1 MQLKNITRSIQA
13 KLKTVYGTAII
24 FIAFVSVQACLN
36 SCSKNVIEE
45 IQQNQAENYF
55 EKNILGNNFR
65 VKLAT
70 DNGADITSQFSGFTY
85 VLIKGTLLDGPM
97 TATKNGATYN
107 GTWAANADYSKLTI
121 SFPSAPPEFVF
132 LNRDWKFTKK
142 ALPVMELAPWGT
154 LEPKV
159 LHMEKF

>member
-1 MQLKNITRSIQA
+1 MQLRNITRSIPG
-13 KLKTVYGTAII
+13 KLKTIYGAAII
-24 FIAFVSVQACLN
+24 FIAAVSLQSGLTGCKEKIA
-36 SCSKNVIEE
+36 E
-45 IQQNQAENYF
+45 IQQAQAENYF
-55 EKNILGNNFR
+55 ESQILGNNFR

-70 DNGADITSQFSGFTY
+70 DNGTDITSQFSGFAY
-85 VLIKGTLLDGPM
+85 LLIKGTLLDGPM
-97 TATKNGATYN
+97 TATKNGVTYN

-121 SFPSAPPEFVF
+121 SFPTAPPEFVF
-132 LNRDWKFTKK
+132 LNREWKFTKK

>member
-1 MQLKNITRSIQA
+1 MVSIGA
-13 KLKTVYGTAII
+13 KLKKGYRATI
-24 FIAFVSVQACLN
+24 FLIAMVVVQLCFS

-70 DNGADITSQFSGFTY
+70 DNGTDITAQFDGFTY
-85 VLIKGTLLDGPM
+85 VLVKGTLVNGPM
-97 TATKNGATYN
+97 TATKNGTTYN

-121 SFPSAPPEFVF
+121 SFTSAPPEFVF